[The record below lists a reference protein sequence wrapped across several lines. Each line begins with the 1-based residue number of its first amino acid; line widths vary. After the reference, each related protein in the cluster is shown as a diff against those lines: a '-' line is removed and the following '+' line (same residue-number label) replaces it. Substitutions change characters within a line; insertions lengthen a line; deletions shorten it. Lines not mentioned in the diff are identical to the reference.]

1 MKIMVSACLAGEN
14 CKYNGGNNR
23 NEKVLRLMA
32 DNQAITV
39 CPEQMGGL
47 PTPRVPSEI
56 KDGLV
61 TAKDG
66 RIVDAEFRAG
76 AVKCLEIAGRWQPD
90 LVVLQSRSPSCGVK
104 QRYDG
109 TFTGRL
115 VDQAGVTARL
125 LMENGFR
132 CLDVEDLVTIHGD
145 FLIRKLSI
153 EESDLLKDFLY
164 EAIFIPEGVEAPARD
179 IVERPELRIY
189 YDDFG
194 SRPGDQCFAAETEG
208 NVVGAVWTRIMNDY
222 GHVDDETP
230 SFAISLL
237 PDFRNKG
244 IGTRLMREMLSLLKE
259 CGYKQASLAVQKA
272 KQVMRYWLFY
282 KMNKKA
288 RLILLTAFVL
298 LLTACSSGG
307 QAMDE
312 EDMVRSYT
320 MISQDQAKEMMEKE
334 DGHIIIDV
342 RRVDEFE
349 TGHIPGAV
357 CIPNE
362 SIGTEQPEEL
372 PDLDQIILVYCRSG
386 NRSKQAAQKL
396 FDMGYTNVYEFGGI
410 IDWTGEIE

>member
-66 RIVDAEFRAG
+66 RIVDEEFRAG

-194 SRPGDQCFAAETEG
+194 SRPGDHCFAAETEG

-272 KQVMRYWLFY
+272 NY
-282 KMNKKA
+282 
-288 RLILLTAFVL
+288 RL
-298 LLTACSSGG
+298 
-307 QAMDE
+307 
-312 EDMVRSYT
+312 
-320 MISQDQAKEMMEKE
+320 
-334 DGHIIIDV
+334 
-342 RRVDEFE
+342 
-349 TGHIPGAV
+349 
-357 CIPNE
+357 
-362 SIGTEQPEEL
+362 
-372 PDLDQIILVYCRSG
+372 
-386 NRSKQAAQKL
+386 
-396 FDMGYTNVYEFGGI
+396 
-410 IDWTGEIE
+410 